1 MGIVVLTEEA
11 ETVIYIWCTVHVKY
25 VNVHW
30 HCPIL
35 PLLNRRSPATP
46 ACVCPFRL
54 STWNRHRCQTQRNKD
69 SFIQIVTYIPLLLT
83 SGGCCTRYSQRLG
96 WTRGRVHSCHAA
108 DRLDRGRERQRDLG
122 FDSVATWL
130 ALALTLYQAVPVT
143 GYWGWNVW
151 EACMRDRD

>member
-69 SFIQIVTYIPLLLT
+69 SFIQIVTYTPLLLT
-83 SGGCCTRYSQRLG
+83 SGGRCTRYSQRLD

-122 FDSVATWL
+122 FWFCSDTIGVSINIILSCACDWL
-130 ALALTLYQAVPVT
+130 LRMKCLRGLYE
-143 GYWGWNVW
+143 G
-151 EACMRDRD
+151 